1 MKKPF
6 MIAHRGFSSCE
17 KENTLAAFIAA
28 GATTEFFGIE
38 TDVHVT
44 NDGHFV
50 TIHDAE
56 TSRVSNGKINLNV
69 EKNPFDLVRQVK
81 LPDIDGSTNRA
92 DLIIPE
98 LSEYFAICKK
108 YQKVAVCEL
117 KQQFTLQQIEQILQI
132 AESLDMTSN
141 VVYISFIKE
150 NLLLTQ
156 QLNCNL
162 SLQWLV
168 DKFDAEILAEATQHK
183 LDIDI
188 FYQAIDEHQIKLCHD
203 NGLKVNVWTVD
214 DQIVANQFADW
225 GVDFITS
232 NCLKNTK

>member
-1 MKKPF
+1 

-28 GATTEFFGIE
+28 GATAEFFGIE
-38 TDVHVT
+38 TDVHQT

-56 TSRVSNGKINLNV
+56 TSRVTNGKINLNV
-69 EKNPFDLVRQVK
+69 EKNPFEVVRQVK
-81 LPDIDGSTNRA
+81 LPDVDGSTNRA

-98 LSEYFAICKK
+98 MSEYFAICKK
-108 YQKVAVCEL
+108 YQKIAVCEL
-117 KQQFTLQQIEQILQI
+117 KQQFSLQQIEQILQI
-132 AESLDMTSN
+132 AENLEMTN
-141 VVYISFIKE
+141 NIVYISFIKE
-150 NLLLTQ
+150 NLLLAQ

-168 DKFDAEILAEATQHK
+168 DKFDAEILSEAVKHK

-188 FYQAIDEHQIKLCHD
+188 FYQAIDKNQIQMCHD

-214 DQIVANQFADW
+214 EQSVADKFADW

-232 NCLKNTK
+232 NCLKSTK